1 MKLLRKWKRV
11 VVMAVTVIVLSGS
24 ITAPV
29 MAHGHGS
36 AHHGSSHHSS
46 SKKGI
51 YCSYHHKRHAKKSSC
66 KNYCKVH
73 KTIHKNGKR
82 HHTSKR

>member
-46 SKKGI
+46 SKK
-51 YCSYHHKRHAKKSSC
+51 
-66 KNYCKVH
+66 
-73 KTIHKNGKR
+73 
-82 HHTSKR
+82 